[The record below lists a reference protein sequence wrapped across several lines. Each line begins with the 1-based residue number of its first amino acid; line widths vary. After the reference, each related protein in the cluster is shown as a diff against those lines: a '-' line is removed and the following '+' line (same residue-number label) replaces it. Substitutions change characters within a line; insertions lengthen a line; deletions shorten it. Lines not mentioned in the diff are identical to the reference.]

1 MTRQSRLIN
10 PVIRWATF
18 EPNMDVAAQFSAIEK
33 RAFPVRVPFAF
44 PTVTI
49 RPMEV
54 RTFLARF
61 TV

>member
-1 MTRQSRLIN
+1 M
-10 PVIRWATF
+10 TF
-18 EPNMDVAAQFSAIEK
+18 EPNMDVTAQFSAIEK
-33 RAFPVRVPFAF
+33 RAFKVREPFAF